1 MFRKLVVECFGI
13 FWFVF
18 GGCGSVVLAAGFLEL
33 GIGFVGVVLV
43 FGLIVLMMVFVV
55 GYIFGGYFN
64 LVVIIG
70 LWVGGCFLVKEVVG
84 YVIVQ
89 VVGGI
94 VVVVLLYLIVSG
106 KMGFDVVVSGFVF
119 NGYGEYLL
127 GGYFMFF
134 VLVVE
139 LVLSVGFLLVIYG
152 VIDKFVLVGFVLIVI
167 GLVLI
172 LIYLISI
179 LVINIFVN
187 LVRSIVVVIFQG
199 GWVLE

>member
-1 MFRKLVVECFGI
+1 
-13 FWFVF
+13 
-18 GGCGSVVLAAGFLEL
+18 
-33 GIGFVGVVLV
+33 
-43 FGLIVLMMVFVV
+43 
-55 GYIFGGYFN
+55 
-64 LVVIIG
+64 
-70 LWVGGCFLVKEVVG
+70 
-84 YVIVQ
+84 
-89 VVGGI
+89 
-94 VVVVLLYLIVSG
+94 
-106 KMGFDVVVSGFVF
+106 MGFDVVVSGFVF

-187 LVRSIVVVIFQG
+187 LVCSIVVVIF
-199 GWVLE
+199 